1 MPEISS
7 SILSQYLWYN
17 EIIIQVD
24 KASVHIL
31 EFSEKYISY
40 VFQFLVTMVLLKM
53 VWIQDRIQQPTW
65 NFLVSMATI
74 NRKMR
79 ISYQRKL

>member
-79 ISYQRKL
+79 ISCQRKL